1 MILSTADLAQVAG
14 KVVMVDGSFD
24 PLHDGHIEYFRQAAG
39 LGLPVLCNVAPDS
52 WTEKKHP
59 VMLEQAKRAVVLD
72 AIRFISYVVIA
83 DLSTAATLE
92 AVHPKIYAKGR
103 DWKARGGIP
112 REEQSICDRL
122 EIEVVYLDTVLN
134 SSTELLGRIKG
145 GLEK

>member
-1 MILSTADLAQVAG
+1 MILSNADLAQVAG

-52 WTEKKHP
+52 WTETKHP

-72 AIRFISYVVIA
+72 AIRYVSYVVVA
-83 DLSTAATLE
+83 DISTAATLE
-92 AVHPKIYAKGR
+92 AVRPKVYAKGS

-112 REEQSICDRL
+112 REEQSICDRFG
-122 EIEVVYLDTVLN
+122 IEVVYLDTVLN
-134 SSTELLGRIKG
+134 SSTQLVRRVSRG
-145 GLEK
+145 

>member
-52 WTEKKHP
+52 WTETKHP

-72 AIRFISYVVIA
+72 AIRYISYVVVA
-83 DLSTAATLE
+83 DLSTADTLE
-92 AVHPKIYAKGR
+92 AVRPKVYAKGS

-112 REEQSICDRL
+112 REEQSICDRHG
-122 EIEVVYLDTVLN
+122 IEVVYLDTVLN
-134 SSTELLGRIKG
+134 SSTQLIRRLSRG
-145 GLEK
+145 